1 MILKGLR
8 FGMLLQIAVG
18 PVCLFIFQTAVTSG
32 FFVALTGVV
41 GIAIIDA
48 LYILAAIYGIGAL
61 LNRYEKAKRII
72 KYLGALVLII
82 FGLSN
87 LLGIFGVSMLPS
99 LNFLSTQSTESVFFK
114 VLILTLS
121 NPLTMLFWVG
131 VFSTKVSEE
140 DMDLK
145 DMYFFGFGAVMSTII
160 FLTIISVVGNFVNNL
175 LDPFLLSLLNCI
187 VGLVLIG
194 FGVKTAIKK

>member
-32 FFVALTGVV
+32 VFVALTGVV

-160 FLTIISVVGNFVNNL
+160 FLTIISVVGNFVNNF

>member
-160 FLTIISVVGNFVNNL
+160 FLTIISVVGNFVNNF